1 MTKLN
6 QVIAL
11 EKGTKTEVYA
21 KVTKLHH
28 DVQKAPLLSGIS
40 RTYQPL
46 DDEGEQF
53 PPESTRVQVKASDVL
68 DEIAATTARLFDL
81 TITKDAGNTVAKADI
96 KIGEQVIVADVPVT
110 TLLFLEK
117 QLTDIAT
124 IVAKLPVLDPS
135 EDWHY
140 DDNADLYA
148 TSPTKTIKSKKIPR
162 NHVKAV
168 ATDKHPAQVEVWM
181 EDVLVGNWTTVKF
194 SGALPA
200 KNVNAL
206 KERVRLLQEAVKVA
220 REEANST
227 QVTDRKMGEAIFS
240 YILNG

>member
-11 EKGTKTEVYA
+11 EKGTKTEVYS

-28 DVQKAPLLSGIS
+28 DVQKLPLISGIS

-46 DDEGEQF
+46 NDEGEQF
-53 PPESTRVQVKASDVL
+53 PPESTRVQVKAIDVL
-68 DEIAATTARLFDL
+68 DEIAKATSRLFDL
-81 TITKDAGNTVAKADI
+81 TLTKDNGNTQARADI
-96 KIGEQVIVADVPVT
+96 KIGEEVLVADVPVT

-117 QLTDIAT
+117 QLNDVAT
-124 IVAKLPVLDPS
+124 IVAKLPALDPA
-135 EDWHY
+135 EKWDF
-140 DDNADLYA
+140 DGNADLYA
-148 TSPTKTIKSKKIPR
+148 TEPTRTVKSKKIPR
-162 NHVKAV
+162 NHVKAQ

-181 EDVLVGNWTTVKF
+181 EDVVVGNWTTVKF
-194 SGALPA
+194 SGALP
-200 KNVNAL
+200 VQQINAM

-220 REEANST
+220 REGANST

-240 YILNG
+240 YILG

>member
-28 DVQKAPLLSGIS
+28 DVQKTALLSGIS
-40 RTYQPL
+40 RVYQPL

-53 PPESTRVQVKASDVL
+53 PPESTRVQVRATDVL
-68 DEIAATTARLFDL
+68 DEIAAATSRLFDL
-81 TITKDAGNTVAKADI
+81 TLTKDAGNTTAFADI
-96 KIGEQVIVADVPVT
+96 KIGDQVIVEKVPVT

-124 IVAKLPVLDPS
+124 IVAKLPALDPA
-135 EDWHY
+135 EQWKF
-140 DDNADLYA
+140 DDNAALYA
-148 TSPTKTIKSKKIPR
+148 TTPTKTIKSKKVPR
-162 NHVKAV
+162 NHVKAA

-181 EDVLVGNWTTVKF
+181 EDVVVGNWTTVKF
-194 SGALPA
+194 SGAFPA
-200 KNVNAL
+200 NRINLL
-206 KERVRLLQEAVKVA
+206 KERVRLLQEAVKIA

-227 QVTDRKMGEAIFS
+227 QVTDRKMGDAIFG
-240 YILNG
+240 YLLA